1 MNSVKITEKD
11 GEYILY
17 ANGEEASHTQINIFP
32 EVKNFDWIL
41 LCDVYTMPKYQRQG
55 YAKMLLKRVLK
66 DCEKEH
72 PTYGQ
77 YLTVMAVNTPAIGLY
92 KGLGFEV
99 IRTLTQKKTK
109 RKYLVMARGKADRD
123 QLMNTGFAGFE

>member
-17 ANGEEASHTQINIFP
+17 ANGEEASHAQINIFP
-32 EVKNFDWIL
+32 EIKNFDWIL
-41 LCDVYTMPKYQRQG
+41 LDDVDTMPKYQRQG

-66 DCEKEH
+66 DCEKKH

-77 YLTVMAVNTPAIGLY
+77 YLTVVVEGALLWQARAVGHE
-92 KGLGFEV
+92 G
-99 IRTLTQKKTK
+99 
-109 RKYLVMARGKADRD
+109 
-123 QLMNTGFAGFE
+123 AGRAEGVETYAVDA

>member
-1 MNSVKITEKD
+1 
-11 GEYILY
+11 
-17 ANGEEASHTQINIFP
+17 
-32 EVKNFDWIL
+32 
-41 LCDVYTMPKYQRQG
+41 
-55 YAKMLLKRVLK
+55 MLLKRVLK

-77 YLTVMAVNTPAIGLY
+77 YLTVMAVNAPAIGLY

-109 RKYLVMARGKADRD
+109 QKYLVMARGKADRD
-123 QLMNTGFAGFE
+123 QLMKTGFAGFE